1 MNGITANQTR
11 HGCGYYIWFDGS
23 IYVGYWKNDLSNRR
37 GRMIYADG
45 HIYDGYLK
53 DGQVHEFGEY
63 THNNG
68 VLFEGYWVMIGNMDS
83 VKRHGWMVINMKATI
98 SLEKKMALNRLYGL
112 INLVIFEPFSIII
125 FTVTIPINSQM
136 AVSFQ
141 ETGFATRFMETEFTH
156 KFIGKNMKV
165 ST

>member
-1 MNGITANQTR
+1 M
-11 HGCGYYIWFDGS
+11 
-23 IYVGYWKNDLSNRR
+23 SNRR

-53 DGQVHEFGEY
+53 DGKVHEFGEY

-136 AVSFQ
+136 AVSF
-141 ETGFATRFMETEFTH
+141 
-156 KFIGKNMKV
+156 
-165 ST
+165 